1 MARYSVILTGGAP
14 WGFRLKGDELGGYFT
29 ISKVSAYP
37 KPKLTTLYQMSKLNY
52 TAIAYTNSLT

>member
-37 KPKLTTLYQMSKLNY
+37 KPKLTTLYQMSILNY
-52 TAIAYTNSLT
+52 TAIA